1 MPLNR
6 LRAPNPLRQLLYVEW
21 VLLMMAAFMTL
32 PLARIEPNLGIEWG
46 KLLIILILGLMGLH
60 LPQRHRYKLV
70 YTAAELGL
78 LLLLTA
84 MGGELP
90 TILRLMSQL
99 GLIVVI
105 RSCQLFQGWGRLCV
119 LANIL
124 GIYLFAIWST
134 FDDSGNQGVFK
145 YLSVP
150 PEPWQINVLKINS
163 LIFLTLGT
171 LLILLLVNALLL
183 AHRRQ
188 QALIKAHQQLQCY
201 AAKVEDQATL
211 YERNR
216 IAREIHDSLG
226 HSLTA
231 QAILLENA
239 LLFLPQDINRTQ
251 SYLREA
257 KTTAYH
263 ALEEV
268 SRSVGALRTRSLPGK
283 HLPTEIPVLVNEM
296 CKTAEIDSECKVE
309 VAVPLTEEVSLALFR
324 IVQEALTN
332 VVKHSQANA
341 VHVKLFTKG
350 DRLHLQILDNGKG
363 FDPNQN
369 TTGFGLQGIRERAIT
384 LGGYCQLWSAP
395 DAGCRVRVI
404 VPFPRIAQSPA

>member
-21 VLLMMAAFMTL
+21 VLLVMAAFMTL
-32 PLARIEPNLGIEWG
+32 PLARIEPNSGLEWG
-46 KLLIILILGLMGLH
+46 KLLMILILGLMGLH
-60 LPQRHRYKLV
+60 LPQRHRHKLV

-84 MGGELP
+84 MGGGLP
-90 TILRLMSQL
+90 TILRLLSQL
-99 GLIVVI
+99 GLIVII
-105 RSCQLFQGWGRLCV
+105 RSCQIFQSWGRLGV
-119 LANIL
+119 LASIL
-124 GIYLFAIWST
+124 GIYIFAILST

-188 QALIKAHQQLQCY
+188 QALIEAHQQLQCY

-231 QAILLENA
+231 QTILLENA
-239 LLFLPQDINRTQ
+239 LLFLPQDTHRAQ
-251 SYLREA
+251 SYLVEA
-257 KTTAYH
+257 KTAAYR

-268 SRSVGALRTRSLPGK
+268 SRSVGALRTHSLPGK
-283 HLPTEIPVLVNEM
+283 HLPTEIPVLVSEM
-296 CKTAEIDSECKVE
+296 CKTAEIASDCQ
-309 VAVPLTEEVSLALFR
+309 VAVADPLAEEVSLALFR

-332 VVKHSQANA
+332 VVKHSQATA
-341 VHVKLFTKG
+341 VHVKLFAKG
-350 DRLHLQILDNGKG
+350 DRLHLQVLDNGKG
-363 FDPNQN
+363 FEPNKN
-369 TTGFGLQGIRERAIT
+369 TTGFGLQGIRERAMT

-395 DAGCRVRVI
+395 GAGCRVRVI
-404 VPFPRIAQSPA
+404 VPLPSLAQSLA